1 MPSNPPG
8 VGGDITPEAIDITR
22 GAIDA
27 SQVPDE
33 KKSKTLS
40 VEDVEHKLIE
50 SGKIASFIL
59 KPTDIQ
65 RIWKSTK
72 MKQELVLF
80 FQELYKPKS
89 QFDQERVEY
98 NQINILAEYV
108 LYNIIFAKNELMYD
122 ELKVAVIVDMF
133 WRLLE
138 FDPED
143 PNEKKDKENTKE

>member
-1 MPSNPPG
+1 
-8 VGGDITPEAIDITR
+8 
-22 GAIDA
+22 
-27 SQVPDE
+27 
-33 KKSKTLS
+33 
-40 VEDVEHKLIE
+40 
-50 SGKIASFIL
+50 
-59 KPTDIQ
+59 
-65 RIWKSTK
+65 

-108 LYNIIFAKNELMYD
+108 LYNIVFAKNELMYD
-122 ELKVAVIVDMF
+122 EFKVAVIVDIF

-143 PNEKKDKENTKE
+143 PNEKKDKENAKESEDKQDQLLNDRKSQEDGGNGGEVQFRGDDIDIEKDFEQRLLHKFALFK